1 MSNKYASP
9 VGIIKKDIYVIKND
23 INNKLYVGQ
32 SLNAKERFMSHCK
45 GDYNNSLIDKA
56 IQKYGKKHF
65 WFEIIES
72 QIENYNER
80 EVFWIKE
87 LNAMKPNGYNIMP
100 GGEEPP
106 RLVGENSP
114 SAKIADETVAML
126 KRDLAETNIP
136 LNSLAEKYGISKRQ
150 VDRINR
156 GISRAF
162 LNETYPIRKIP
173 NSSNKLTDEDIDEIV
188 ELLEYTYQLNG
199 QIARQFGVEVH
210 LISDINQGI
219 AYRRD
224 DVEYPIRNWKSCG
237 HNFFTYEEVT
247 EIIKLLKETN
257 LSFREIARM
266 YNVEHGQV
274 SAICYGTSKKYL
286 RKNEKYPIRKMS

>member
-32 SLNAKERFMSHCK
+32 SLNAEERFMSHCK
-45 GDYNNSLIDKA
+45 GDYNNSLIDRA

-72 QIENYNER
+72 QIEDYNER
-80 EVFWIKE
+80 EIFWIKE

-173 NSSNKLTDEDIDEIV
+173 NSSNKLTDEDVDEII

-210 LISDINQGI
+210 LISDINQGLE
-219 AYRRD
+219 
-224 DVEYPIRNWKSCG
+224 EY
-237 HNFFTYEEVT
+237 V
-247 EIIKLLKETN
+247 LL
-257 LSFREIARM
+257 L
-266 YNVEHGQV
+266 
-274 SAICYGTSKKYL
+274 
-286 RKNEKYPIRKMS
+286 